1 MLRTVTLSAVLLLTP
16 LAAQAEAALSG
27 FMQQNTAFNTVEAN
41 PDGRDYKW
49 LGERAQIKF
58 DATGDAWRRLPR

>member
-1 MLRTVTLSAVLLLTP
+1 MLRIATFSVVILLVP
-16 LAAQAEAALSG
+16 LVAQAEVTLSG